1 MRRYFLLHFNLLDDA
16 YLIYQV
22 SEHASKIE
30 KAQKELEAAIEAA
43 KAETQA
49 AIDKRMNNAKENK
62 DVQLE
67 VSYQV
72 PGP

>member
-1 MRRYFLLHFNLLDDA
+1 MRRYFLLYFNLLDDA
-16 YLIYQV
+16 HLIYQV